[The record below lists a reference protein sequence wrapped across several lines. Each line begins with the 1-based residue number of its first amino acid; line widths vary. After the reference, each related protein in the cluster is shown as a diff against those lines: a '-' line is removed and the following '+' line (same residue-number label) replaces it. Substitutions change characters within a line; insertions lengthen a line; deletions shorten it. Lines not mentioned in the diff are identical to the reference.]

1 MCNKDLDTK
10 QVILKAAE
18 EEFLDKGFGNAKMMA
33 IAKRAGMSHSM
44 LHYHFQSKENLFQK
58 IFQKKIQIISQM
70 FEGIDEQHL
79 SFADTIRLFV
89 ECQFDFIAQNPRL
102 PLFVMNEIIA
112 NNESLNL
119 VVEIIQPKISEIF
132 DRLQEQLDEEVKKG
146 DIRPVKFFH
155 LMMNVLSM
163 NISTFIAFPLL
174 EALTPNFDKAAK
186 EFILNERRESN
197 VQFILKAL
205 QP

>member
-10 QVILKAAE
+10 HVILQAAE

-44 LHYHFQSKENLFQK
+44 LHYHFQSKENLFQM
-58 IFQKKIQIISQM
+58 IFQQKIQTLSQM
-70 FEGIDEQHL
+70 FEGISEKNL
-79 SFADTIRLFV
+79 PFTETIQLFV

-102 PLFVMNEIIA
+102 PLFVINEIISDRK
-112 NNESLNL
+112 NLNL
-119 VVEIIQPKISEIF
+119 VIEIVRPKIIEIF
-132 DRLQEQLDEEVKKG
+132 NKFQKMLDDEIEKG
-146 DIRPVKFFH
+146 AVRPIQFIH
-155 LMMNVLSM
+155 LIMNALSM
-163 NISTFIAFPLL
+163 NLSTFL
-174 EALTPNFDKAAK
+174 ALPILGELIPDFDETTK
-186 EFILNERRESN
+186 ESLLNERRESN